1 MRFEALALNV
11 FHHKAQ
17 RVTDSSLGSVLG
29 YLLPYFQRRLQQAVA
44 ASIHPLSQ
52 PWDAQEADVDAGLQS
67 EAVFQTTTNK
77 SFLSSPLLGDE
88 RHTEYLCLV
97 FVSQ

>member
-67 EAVFQTTTNK
+67 EAVCA
-77 SFLSSPLLGDE
+77 SGI
-88 RHTEYLCLV
+88 
-97 FVSQ
+97 